1 MKSQNLVIASVGCV
15 VFLAGCT
22 IGPEA
27 LTRDERAEIIAK
39 DRAMLLEPQVP
50 IEEPISIY
58 EAMARTLA
66 NNIGYRVQLME
77 EAIALGQFDLA
88 KNEMLPQLTGTVEA
102 VDRDAQSVSSS
113 RSFLTQQQSLEPST
127 SQDRSRVFGD
137 LTFAWNLLD
146 FGVSYYQAKQ
156 EANRAMIARELRRKS
171 MQTLLLQVRSA
182 YWQAAGAQR
191 FEDEIRS
198 LIEDANGALESAREI
213 ERQRLQEPI
222 AILRFQ
228 RSLIEVVRQME
239 GLLAVLQTAKNEL
252 ASLMGVAPGV
262 EYTLLLPG
270 EEDLSMPSFFVDL
283 EQLEIVAFDQRPE
296 IREEIYRGRIT
307 GDEKRKIL
315 LRALPGLEIRASRN
329 YDSNS
334 FLRHNWWR
342 EIGLNVS
349 ANIIEIL
356 TVNQKLEQADNQSAA
371 DDMRRLSVGAAIL
384 SQVRISLAQYQSSQ
398 EELKRRGEL
407 SQLEARI
414 LELVASNASN
424 DNESQLE
431 RIRTQATSISS
442 RLERQKA
449 FADAQA
455 SFGRLLVSLGVD
467 PLPADVNTN
476 DKRELKALLRER
488 MSVWETGAITLDR
501 LVIKSGEDPIETTSV
516 STDAQ

>member
-1 MKSQNLVIASVGCV
+1 
-15 VFLAGCT
+15 
-22 IGPEA
+22 
-27 LTRDERAEIIAK
+27 
-39 DRAMLLEPQVP
+39 
-50 IEEPISIY
+50 
-58 EAMARTLA
+58 
-66 NNIGYRVQLME
+66 
-77 EAIALGQFDLA
+77 
-88 KNEMLPQLTGTVEA
+88 
-102 VDRDAQSVSSS
+102 
-113 RSFLTQQQSLEPST
+113 
-127 SQDRSRVFGD
+127 
-137 LTFAWNLLD
+137 
-146 FGVSYYQAKQ
+146 
-156 EANRAMIARELRRKS
+156 
-171 MQTLLLQVRSA
+171 
-182 YWQAAGAQR
+182 
-191 FEDEIRS
+191 
-198 LIEDANGALESAREI
+198 
-213 ERQRLQEPI
+213 
-222 AILRFQ
+222 
-228 RSLIEVVRQME
+228 
-239 GLLAVLQTAKNEL
+239 
-252 ASLMGVAPGV
+252 
-262 EYTLLLPG
+262 
-270 EEDLSMPSFFVDL
+270 MPSFFVDL

-467 PLPADVNTN
+467 RLPADVNTN